1 MNALLITKFKNV
13 TDDGA
18 IIEWV
23 IWRVPKQIHPSEHLF
38 KYRAVFVV
46 NGVRVVGFD
55 NERGKGD
62 HCHLNGLELPY
73 TFKSVDQLVE
83 DFITAIDNWRIDHG

>member
-1 MNALLITKFKNV
+1 
-13 TDDGA
+13 
-18 IIEWV
+18 
-23 IWRVPKQIHPSEHLF
+23 
-38 KYRAVFVV
+38 
-46 NGVRVVGFD
+46 VGFD